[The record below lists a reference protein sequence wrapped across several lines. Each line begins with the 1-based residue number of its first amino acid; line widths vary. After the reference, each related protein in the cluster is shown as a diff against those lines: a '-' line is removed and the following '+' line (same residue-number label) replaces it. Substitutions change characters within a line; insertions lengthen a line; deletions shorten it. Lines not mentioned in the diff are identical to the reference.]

1 MLIVNGSISIHHY
14 LIIVLT
20 SAFRDNNQ
28 IFNPEFKPTLN
39 STFASQTE
47 IVRPNLTTCIYAFPY
62 SRCSSSS
69 TTEPIFTEI
78 IDGPNDTCVA
88 WNQDI
93 SFGVISVLFWLG
105 DQGAQ
110 SITFYDGQNCANS
123 PKSILTTDPYQW
135 SCYFISSVSSNKG
148 SSLLSYK
155 ALYA

>member
-1 MLIVNGSISIHHY
+1 MGTVSIIIHY
-14 LIIVLT
+14 CLIIVLT
-20 SAFRDNNQ
+20 SAPRDNNQ

-39 STFASQTE
+39 SIFASQTE
-47 IVRPNLTTCIYAFPY
+47 IVCPNLTTCIYAFPN
-62 SRCSSSS
+62 SGCSSSS

-78 IDGPNDTCVA
+78 IDSSNNTCVS

-93 SFGVISVLFWLG
+93 SFGVTSVLFWLG

-123 PKSILTTDPYQW
+123 QWSNLTTDPYQW
-135 SCYFISSVSSNKG
+135 SCYSISSVSANKG